1 MLLIGTFFVG
11 LRPACWCGSQ
21 CYLSSSPHPTKGPAL
36 SYSFAPELVLPT
48 RDYDAFLFDM
58 DGTILSSTAAAERV
72 WGRWAAEMGLDVEAF
87 LPTMHGRRGIDTI
100 TSLNLP
106 GVDPVVEAQKILEG
120 EIEDV
125 EGVVPIAGAAE
136 FLAALPPER
145 WAIVTSSP
153 IELAKRR
160 LDAAGIPLPRFMV
173 SAEDVTIGKPNP
185 QGYILG
191 AERLGVSVDRT
202 LVFEDVPAGIQ
213 AGEAAGAD
221 VMVITATHS
230 HRIDTTH
237 PTIVDYKDVVP
248 HIGEAGQL
256 TIRRKG

>member
-1 MLLIGTFFVG
+1 L
-11 LRPACWCGSQ
+11 S
-21 CYLSSSPHPTKGPAL
+21 LSSSA
-36 SYSFAPELVLPT
+36 SLVLPGK
-48 RDYDAFLFDM
+48 DYAGFLFDM

-72 WGRWAAEMGLDVEAF
+72 WGRWAAKMGLDVESF

-100 TSLNLP
+100 TGLNLP
-106 GVDPVVEAQKILEG
+106 GIDPAAEAEKILQG

-125 EGVVPIAGAAE
+125 EGVVAIAGAAE

-160 LDAAGIPLPRFMV
+160 LGAAGIPVPRMMV
-173 SAEDVTIGKPNP
+173 TAEDVTIGKPDP

-191 AERLGVSVDRT
+191 AERLGVRSDEV
-202 LVFEDVPAGIQ
+202 LVFEDVLAGIQ
-213 AGEAAGAD
+213 AGEAAGSD

-230 HRIDTTH
+230 H
-237 PTIVDYKDVVP
+237 PVDGGHFRMATYEAVIP
-248 HIGEAGQL
+248 HVGQDGRL
-256 TIRRKG
+256 SIRRK